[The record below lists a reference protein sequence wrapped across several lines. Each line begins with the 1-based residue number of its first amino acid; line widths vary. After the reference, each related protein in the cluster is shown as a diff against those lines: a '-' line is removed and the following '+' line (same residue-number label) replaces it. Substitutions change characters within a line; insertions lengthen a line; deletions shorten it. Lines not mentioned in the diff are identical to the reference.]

1 MFNMSGYSGKSLLDK
16 LGIKKG
22 QTVYF
27 REAPDSYCKEL
38 GKLPEGIFLAKKLN
52 RPVDFMHCFYTEAKK
67 LKKDTIHFKQY
78 LELNGILW
86 ISWPK
91 KNPPAGGKVKTD
103 ITEQT
108 LRDILLPHNLVDI
121 KVAAIDDAW
130 SALKFVWRKN

>member
-1 MFNMSGYSGKSLLDK
+1 MTGNSGKPLIDK

-27 REAPDSYCKEL
+27 REAPKEYFKEL

-52 RPVDFMHCFYTEAKK
+52 RPVDFMHCFYSEAKK

-86 ISWPK
+86 ISW
-91 KNPPAGGKVKTD
+91 
-103 ITEQT
+103 
-108 LRDILLPHNLVDI
+108 
-121 KVAAIDDAW
+121 
-130 SALKFVWRKN
+130 